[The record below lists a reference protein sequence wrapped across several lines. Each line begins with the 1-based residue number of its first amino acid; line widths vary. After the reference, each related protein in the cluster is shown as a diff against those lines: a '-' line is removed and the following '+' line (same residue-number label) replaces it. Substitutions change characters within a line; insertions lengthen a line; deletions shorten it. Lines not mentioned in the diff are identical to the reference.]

1 MKKILI
7 IALGLVTLGALV
19 GVQPA
24 DARKKATPAG
34 IGGGKPPAGPGHT
47 STGGAWVNSQ
57 NAPVIDPRELGPR
70 WHPQPTDLAIK
81 KH

>member
-1 MKKILI
+1 MRKILI
-7 IALGLVTLGALV
+7 IALGLVAVSALV
-19 GVQPA
+19 GVAPA
-24 DARKKATPAG
+24 DAKKKATPAG
-34 IGGGKPPAGPGHT
+34 VGGKPPAGPGYG

-57 NAPVIDPRELGPR
+57 GVPVGDPRELGPR